1 MTMKLGKPT
10 SRVMNET
17 VFRFKGRESRKILV
31 GPRPGVDVSV
41 IEISKDEVLIVNCD
55 PISFIPH
62 LGPKDSAVLSI
73 NEVASDVATSG
84 IAPSFAMFDLNLPP
98 QFSDGLLRA
107 YWRSIHQAC
116 KDRGIS
122 IVGGHTGRFEGC
134 DYSIVGSATMW
145 ATADKRQYL
154 TSSMAHDGD
163 DLIYTKTA
171 AYGATSVLSRAFPKT
186 VRKHLGKSLFD
197 RAWRYLHE
205 SDTISDSLSAVRVGI
220 HDRGVTAIHDAT
232 EGGSLAC
239 IVEMTDASK
248 LGGTI
253 DLESIP
259 VSEETLGICKL
270 FHLDPLTSLG
280 EGSLLLASRPNRT
293 KRVVDT
299 LQSTGTKATV
309 IGQLSSRTGG
319 LFGVS
324 RKGRAQIRYP
334 KRDPYWNAYWRAL
347 RKGWS

>member
-1 MTMKLGKPT
+1 MSNTIFML
-10 SRVMNET
+10 
-17 VFRFKGRESRKILV
+17 KGLESRKVLV
-31 GPRPGVDVSV
+31 GPRPGLDVSV
-41 IEISKDEVLIVNCD
+41 IEMGRDKVLIANCD

-62 LGPKDSAVLSI
+62 LGPKDSAVMSI
-73 NEVASDVATSG
+73 TEVASDVATSG
-84 IAPSFAMFDLNLPP
+84 IAPSFVMFDLNLPP
-98 QFSDGLLRA
+98 QFSDSLLTA
-107 YWRSIHQAC
+107 YWRSIHQTC

-145 ATADKRQYL
+145 TTAGKNDYL
-154 TSSMAHDGD
+154 TSSMARDGD
-163 DLIYTKTA
+163 DLIFTKAA
-171 AYGATSVLSRAFPKT
+171 AYGATSVLTRTFSKT
-186 VRKHLGKSLFD
+186 VRKYLGESLFE
-197 RAWRYLHE
+197 RAWKYLIE
-205 SDTISDSLSAVRVGI
+205 SDTVTDSLSAVKVGI
-220 HDRGVTAIHDAT
+220 HEHGVTAIHDAT

-239 IVEMTDASK
+239 IVEMADASK

-270 FHLDPLTSLG
+270 FHLDPMTSLG
-280 EGSLLLASRPNRT
+280 EGSLLIASRPNRT
-293 KRVVDT
+293 KRIVDT

-309 IGQLSSRTGG
+309 IGQLSSRTRG

-324 RKGRAQIRYP
+324 RKGRTRIRYP

>member
-1 MTMKLGKPT
+1 MKLGKPT

-17 VFRFKGRESRKILV
+17 IFRFKGRESRKILV

-197 RAWRYLHE
+197 RAWRYLHK
-205 SDTISDSLSAVRVGI
+205 SDTVSDSLSAVRVGI

-239 IVEMTDASK
+239 IVEMTGASK

-259 VSEETLGICKL
+259 VSEETLGICRL

-280 EGSLLLASRPNRT
+280 EGSLLIASRPNRT
-293 KRVVDT
+293 KLVVDT

-347 RKGWS
+347 TKGWS